1 MFKPLIVSVD
11 NIRDAAPRAAAA
23 AADNAGNV
31 FRVLHG
37 FYGNLFLSKFA
48 SGQIHESGQEK
59 GADMGVTSAK
69 SIWAHGLRKYD
80 AAVVRA
86 ALNQCVIDHLKF
98 PPSLPEFL
106 ALCAANQP
114 RETYRHTV
122 PALPMDG
129 KLRSEHAAKA
139 RAINAKHAQKAA
151 NRATV
156 EPVEGLDGLK
166 QAIAN
171 AVASAGGDEVC
182 ELVRLDRLLSPKKG
196 DELAVL

>member
-1 MFKPLIVSVD
+1 MFKPLTVSID
-11 NIRDAAPRAAAA
+11 NLRDAAPRAAAA
-23 AADNAGNV
+23 AAADNATNV

-48 SGQIHESGQEK
+48 SGQVHESGQEK

-69 SIWAHGLRKYD
+69 SIWAHGLRKFD
-80 AAVVRA
+80 AGVVRA
-86 ALNQCVIDHLKF
+86 ALNQCLTEHLKF
-98 PPSLPEFL
+98 PPSFPEFL
-106 ALCAANQP
+106 ALCSANQP
-114 RETYRHTV
+114 RETYRHTT

-151 NRATV
+151 NRATGYV
-156 EPVEGLDGLK
+156 EAVEGLDGLK

-196 DELAVL
+196 EF